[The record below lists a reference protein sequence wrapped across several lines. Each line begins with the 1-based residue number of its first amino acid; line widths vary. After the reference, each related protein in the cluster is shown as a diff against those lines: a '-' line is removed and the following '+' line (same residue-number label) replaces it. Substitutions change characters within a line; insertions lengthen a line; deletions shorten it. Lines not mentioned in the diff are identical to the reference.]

1 MDKQYLDWL
10 VVNSKVRDEIKHIAS
25 DLTKYRSILDVA
37 AKDQNTV
44 MIGGAVM
51 AILADVN
58 KLVAMLGDER
68 ALSQTMATILEEN
81 KGTLKTK

>member
-37 AKDQNTV
+37 AKDQNSV

-51 AILADVN
+51 AIIADVN

>member
-37 AKDQNTV
+37 AKDQNSV

>member
-37 AKDQNTV
+37 AKDQNPV

-68 ALSQTMATILEEN
+68 ALTQTMATILEEN

>member
-37 AKDQNTV
+37 AKDQNNV

>member
-37 AKDQNTV
+37 AKDQNSV

-81 KGTLKTK
+81 KGTLQTK

>member
-37 AKDQNTV
+37 SKEQNTV

>member
-44 MIGGAVM
+44 MVGGAVM

>member
-10 VVNSKVRDEIKHIAS
+10 VVNSKVRDEIKHIAA

-37 AKDQNTV
+37 AKDQNNV